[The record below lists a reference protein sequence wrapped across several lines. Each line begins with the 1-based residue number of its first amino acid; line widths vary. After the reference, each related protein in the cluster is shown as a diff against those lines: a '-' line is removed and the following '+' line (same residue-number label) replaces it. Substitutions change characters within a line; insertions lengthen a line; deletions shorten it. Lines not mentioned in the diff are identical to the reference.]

1 MSEFVQ
7 NVFEAEDKHVTYGP
21 GHRFGTDPNATLPT
35 VVGNHV
41 GNLSANVGAT
51 LTFRIDGGETG
62 GTAQLYATVCK
73 RRLELKFTDSMSI
86 TLNGTLLTSDAKVP
100 SYSVK
105 DWVEYEQI
113 FIGEIELQPG
123 ENVIVFTVVGAETST
138 GFDFDNIMLVSE
150 NTIGWYEVT

>member
-1 MSEFVQ
+1 
-7 NVFEAEDKHVTYGP
+7 
-21 GHRFGTDPNATLPT
+21 
-35 VVGNHV
+35 
-41 GNLSANVGAT
+41 
-51 LTFRIDGGETG
+51 
-62 GTAQLYATVCK
+62 
-73 RRLELKFTDSMSI
+73 MSI

-150 NTIGWYEVT
+150 DTLGWYEAT